1 MNSLK
6 GIAKAFFIGVMTL
19 LMLSS
24 TAIASEKPL
33 EGKNLV
39 VFVSASDVNKAGMGM
54 TIGMAASAQAGAN
67 VTIVVGAGATQYI
80 LKDGKN
86 SYFKP
91 MDKSIQAVLKNAIA
105 SGTNVYLCGM
115 CAKSLGLKNSDLI
128 SGAKIVEGADIFAKI
143 YAKDA
148 RVISF

>member
-1 MNSLK
+1 MRTFK
-6 GIAKAFFIGVMTL
+6 GFAKAFFVGLMTL
-19 LMLSS
+19 FIFSS
-24 TAIASEKPL
+24 TAQAADKPL
-33 EGKNLV
+33 TGKNLV
-39 VFVSASDVNKAGMGM
+39 VFVTAADVNKAGMGM

-80 LKDGKN
+80 LKEGKN

-91 MDKSIQAVLKNAIA
+91 MDKSIQAVLKDAIA

-115 CAKSLGLKNSDLI
+115 CAKALGLKDSDLI
-128 SGAKIVEGADIFAKI
+128 PGAKVVEGADIFAKI
-143 YAKDA
+143 YEKDA